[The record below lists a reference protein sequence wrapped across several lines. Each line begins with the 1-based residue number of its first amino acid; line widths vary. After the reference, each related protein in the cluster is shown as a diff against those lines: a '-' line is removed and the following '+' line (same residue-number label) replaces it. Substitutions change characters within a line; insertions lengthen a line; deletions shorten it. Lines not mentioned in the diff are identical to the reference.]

1 MKSTVSRTRF
11 KLLAVPG
18 ILVVALGLAV
28 PRILA
33 GSAGQDPAGWSPQEI
48 ERRWGPPVSE
58 GDGLNFIIY
67 HGWDRQHRYYA
78 ARPLGAAYGDRA
90 ISVIDQVGRRVC
102 TMAAA
107 EWTHG
112 DFRGGNYELT
122 MWNDAGWSASTVL
135 DLTTWQVSVIVTSAC
150 HGASVCAPVRY
161 PLPETRGVCRPDRIY
176 QPEGLS

>member
-1 MKSTVSRTRF
+1 MKSTLSTARLR
-11 KLLAVPG
+11 LLAVPG
-18 ILVVALGLAV
+18 ILIAALALAA

-33 GSAGQDPAGWSPQEI
+33 REAAPPGWSPQEI
-48 ERRWGPPVSE
+48 ELRWGPPVSE
-58 GDGLNFIIY
+58 GDGLNFIMY
-67 HGWDRQHRYYA
+67 HGWDGQHRYYA
-78 ARPLGAAYGDRA
+78 ARPLGSAHGDRA

-135 DLTTWQVSVIVTSAC
+135 DLTTWQVSVIVHSAC
-150 HGASVCAPVRY
+150 HGASACAPVRY
-161 PLPETRGVCRPDRIY
+161 PLPEPRGICQPDRVY